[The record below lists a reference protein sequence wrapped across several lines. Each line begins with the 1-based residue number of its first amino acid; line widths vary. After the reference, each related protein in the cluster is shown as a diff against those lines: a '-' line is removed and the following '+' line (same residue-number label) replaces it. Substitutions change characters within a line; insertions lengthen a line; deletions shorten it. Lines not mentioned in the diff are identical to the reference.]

1 MLFHERGI
9 ARSAQAFA
17 FAAAVSIASL
27 PAFAPVPAAADT
39 GPFAGLGGVWT
50 GGGTLSLENGTKER
64 LRCRAQYVDHQGGQ
78 QPATVAQLRQRHLPF
93 PRQRL
98 RQLQAA
104 ARSPA
109 TGRKRPGTPPA
120 RISGK
125 AGGGKIFVSVAAG
138 SAFSAKMTMIT
149 TGNSQSVSIKPKGT
163 DVTDVSVSVSKAH

>member
-9 ARSAQAFA
+9 ARSAQAFV

-27 PAFAPVPAAADT
+27 PAFVPAPAAADT
-39 GPFAGLGGVWT
+39 GPFAGLSGIWT

-64 LRCRAQYVDHQGGQ
+64 LRCRAQYVITKEGSNLQQSLNCDSASYHFHVNAYVNYSGGSLSGNWTETTRN
-78 QPATVAQLRQRHLPF
+78 A
-93 PRQRL
+93 
-98 RQLQAA
+98 
-104 ARSPA
+104 S
-109 TGRKRPGTPPA
+109 G

-125 AGGGKIFVSVAAG
+125 AGGGKIFVTVTAG

-163 DVTDVSVSVSKAH
+163 DVTDVSVSVSKTH